1 MARAFITDMQMP
13 KNFWYW
19 ALHQSIQVMNYIPC
33 TVSGVFTTPHELVY
47 GVKPDLR
54 ILFHLFST
62 GYFRKMKDST
72 LHHSGVSTS
81 TSMQGIAL
89 GRYRKTG
96 DMLFYSPHSK
106 EIITSSDYK
115 LDEGR
120 HTPTAFNLSYDGG
133 IFVGLYNHN
142 GSTSFEPYPEGTS
155 LFYPIKL
162 NQSDKH
168 TTAMRGTVISFPIPS
183 PQSGLPVSDKEA
195 SPLVIR
201 LIDGSIHRV
210 SPDLMEQLVTTS
222 SPTTNRIKFPSW
234 LGNNQ
239 KVMYLKDGIYVKGV
253 MEWSLDE
260 TSWRF
265 SHCQKMALNSLV
277 SFFQISAMNFKNT
290 LTMVLFFP
298 EKILQTPALPVM
310 SLLTPLH
317 PVHPPALY

>member
-1 MARAFITDMQMP
+1 MQMP

-33 TVSGVFTTPHELVY
+33 TVSGVSTTPHELVY

-54 ILFHLFST
+54 ILFRLFST
-62 GYFRKMKDST
+62 GYFRKTKDST
-72 LHHSGVSTS
+72 LHRSGVSTS

-168 TTAMRGTVISFPIPS
+168 TTAMRGTVISVPIPS

-195 SPLVIR
+195 SPYIIR
-201 LIDGSIHRV
+201 LIDGSIH
-210 SPDLMEQLVTTS
+210 
-222 SPTTNRIKFPSW
+222 
-234 LGNNQ
+234 
-239 KVMYLKDGIYVKGV
+239 
-253 MEWSLDE
+253 
-260 TSWRF
+260 
-265 SHCQKMALNSLV
+265 
-277 SFFQISAMNFKNT
+277 
-290 LTMVLFFP
+290 
-298 EKILQTPALPVM
+298 
-310 SLLTPLH
+310 
-317 PVHPPALY
+317 